1 MSKLG
6 IVVILVILGG
16 CLSLP
21 DLRLMTAEKGGARL
35 MEISYKAAGA
45 LHAQL
50 RGGEAAGYPML
61 AASFVDSANLDTAS
75 DLGRLLSE
83 QVASRLQSARLFRGR
98 IQLRAD
104 QLALGPTDGVL
115 ALSRDLRKVNLD
127 VDAYSIL
134 VGTYTTIER
143 QIYVNARV
151 VRTSDGVAL
160 ASSDFPCPSSVSVAR
175 PRPALSLQFRRS
187 CVDFCSAL
195 TCSLLLCTSQDTSLR
210 LLCTCFSIR
219 EEES

>member
-21 DLRLMTAEKGGARL
+21 DLRLMTAGKKEVRVV
-35 MEISYKAAGA
+35 EISYKAADH

-83 QVASRLQSARLFRGR
+83 QVASRLSQHGYSVAE

-160 ASSDFPCPSSVSVAR
+160 ASSDFSLPLIRQRGPASAGAQPSVQTV
-175 PRPALSLQFRRS
+175 
-187 CVDFCSAL
+187 
-195 TCSLLLCTSQDTSLR
+195 LR
-210 LLCTCFSIR
+210 
-219 EEES
+219 